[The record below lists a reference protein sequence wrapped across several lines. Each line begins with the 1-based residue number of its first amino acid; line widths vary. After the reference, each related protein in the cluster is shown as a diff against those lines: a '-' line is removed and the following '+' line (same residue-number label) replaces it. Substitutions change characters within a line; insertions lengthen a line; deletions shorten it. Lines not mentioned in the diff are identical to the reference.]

1 LAKIVL
7 FMSMSLD
14 GFIAGRNDDAE
25 NPFGI
30 KGDRLH
36 DWLSDGGVDP
46 RSHRP
51 ASAPSAT
58 VFDEVMATGAV
69 IAGRRTYELAGGWR
83 TTRLQHTG
91 RRHHRSAG

>member
-1 LAKIVL
+1 
-7 FMSMSLD
+7 MSLD

-58 VFDEVMATGAV
+58 VFDEVRPPGAFMTQPHR
-69 IAGRRTYELAGGWR
+69 APDRELGQCCGMSPCE
-83 TTRLQHTG
+83 G
-91 RRHHRSAG
+91 